1 MVRSKM
7 LLRESAETQLP
18 GIALSKASAPHYAHG
33 TLPFPYINERR
44 KLNL

>member
-7 LLRESAETQLP
+7 LLLESAETQLP
-18 GIALSKASAPHYAHG
+18 GVALSKASAPRYARG
-33 TLPFPYINERR
+33 TLHLPYIDERR